1 MEVPRERIAP
11 EPATRPYRSP
21 LRARQAAQT
30 QETILHALAEEIVD
44 GRLHELSVVAVA
56 RRAEVSERTVY
67 RHFPGVEAMIDGLRE
82 LVGREIEE
90 RMGGRPYLRASEP
103 GSPEALLEFLP
114 ALYETFE
121 AIGSPARAMA
131 IVTFV
136 RGDDPER
143 VRRRESLRR
152 TLAPELAHL
161 DEAAAHAVFET
172 IYQLAGSITWFLL
185 TRDGRLTTREAGE
198 GAARVLRALT
208 TGLRAERA
216 AVAPG

>member
-1 MEVPRERIAP
+1 MQVPGEPPPPA
-11 EPATRPYRSP
+11 PATRPYRSP

-44 GRLHELSVVAVA
+44 GRLHELSVAAVA
-56 RRAEVSERTVY
+56 RRAEVSERTAY
-67 RHFPGVEAMIDGLRE
+67 RHFPGVEAMIAGLRE
-82 LVGREIEE
+82 LVGRRIDEH
-90 RMGGRPYLRASEP
+90 MAGRPHLR
-103 GSPEALLEFLP
+103 GSAGVTPDALVEFLP

-136 RGDDPER
+136 RGDDPGR
-143 VRRRESLRR
+143 VQRREALRR
-152 TLAPELAHL
+152 TLTPELAHL
-161 DEAAAHAVFET
+161 DEATAHAVFET

-198 GAARVLRALT
+198 GAARVLRAIT
-208 TGLRAERA
+208 MGLRAERA